1 MRVKICGITRLRDAL
16 VAVDCG
22 ADALGFVF
30 APGSP
35 RFIRPERAREIVRKL
50 PPYVSTV
57 GVFVDAG
64 EDEVHRIVERS
75 GVGAVQFHGL
85 EEPAF
90 LRSFSF
96 PVVKAFRVNAE
107 FDPGILRRYPGPA
120 FLLDGCKDGSARG
133 LARTFDWS
141 VAARAAKYGKIILAG
156 GLTADNVGRAI
167 EEVRPYAVDV
177 SSGVE
182 SSVGIKDVRKIVSF
196 IRAVRCADESE
207 KGGRR
212 GGSRSRDTAVSA
224 GEPAD
229 KVREF

>member
-16 VAVDCG
+16 VAVECG

-35 RFIRPERAREIVRKL
+35 RFVPPERVREIVRKI

-64 EDEVHRIVERS
+64 EEEVNRIVERS
-75 GVGAVQFHGL
+75 GVGAAQFHGS

-90 LRSFSF
+90 LRRFSF

-107 FDPGILRRYPGPA
+107 FDPEILQRYPGPA
-120 FLLDGCKDGSARG
+120 FLLDACKDRG
-133 LARTFDWS
+133 TRGFGQTFDWS
-141 VAARAAKYGKIILAG
+141 VAARAAKYGRIILAG
-156 GLTADNVGRAI
+156 GLTAENVGRAI

-182 SSVGIKDVRKIVSF
+182 SSAGIKDERKIVSF
-196 IRAVRCADESE
+196 LKAARSADESE
-207 KGGRR
+207 
-212 GGSRSRDTAVSA
+212 
-224 GEPAD
+224 
-229 KVREF
+229 

>member
-22 ADALGFVF
+22 ADAIGFVF

-35 RFIRPERAREIVRKL
+35 RFIPPERAREIVKMI

-64 EDEVHRIVERS
+64 EEEVSRIVERS
-75 GVGAVQFHGL
+75 GVGGAQFHGS
-85 EEPAF
+85 EVAAF
-90 LRSFSF
+90 LRRFPF

-107 FDPGILRRYPGPA
+107 FDPAILQRYPGPA
-120 FLLDGCKDGSARG
+120 FLLDACQDGSTRG
-133 LARTFDWS
+133 FGQTLDWS
-141 VAARAAKYGKIILAG
+141 VAVTAAKYGKIILAG
-156 GLTADNVGRAI
+156 GLTAENVGQAI
-167 EEVRPYAVDV
+167 EAVRPYAVDV

-182 SSVGIKDVRKIVSF
+182 SSVGIKNERKIASF
-196 IRAVRCADESE
+196 FKAVRSVEESE
-207 KGGRR
+207 KGG
-212 GGSRSRDTAVSA
+212 SRAGNRFGDQAVPA

-229 KVREF
+229 RVRKL